1 MCVFVGGGGGGGG
14 GGEISWIQQ
23 LVNMTKQ

>member
-14 GGEISWIQQ
+14 ALSESCMLIHIIQV
-23 LVNMTKQ
+23 LE